1 MKHAGI
7 LIEAKGIKKSYWQGE
22 VETPVLKGI
31 DLTIWEGAQIVIT
44 GASGTGKSTL
54 LHALASLDPPSAGTV
69 SFRGQDL
76 YRQNDP
82 SLSEL
87 RNLEIGFVFQF
98 HHLLP
103 ELNALENVMLP
114 LFIRGMARSEMKDRA
129 REILT
134 GLGLGP
140 RLTHR
145 PSQLSGGE
153 QQRVAVAR
161 AIAGSPSVLFAD
173 EPTGNLDRASGDQLI
188 EVLLKLH
195 EQKGMALVLVTH
207 NEQMINSFQ
216 TKYLMADGRI
226 SKRI

>member
-1 MKHAGI
+1 MKHTEI
-7 LIEAKGIKKSYWQGE
+7 LIEAKGITKSYWQGE
-22 VETPVLKGI
+22 IETPVLKGI
-31 DLTIWEGAQIVIT
+31 DLTIPEGAEIVIT

-54 LHALASLDPPSAGTV
+54 LHLLASLDPPSAGTV
-69 SFRGQDL
+69 FFRGRDL
-76 YRQNDP
+76 YRQSDP

-114 LFIRGMARSEMKDRA
+114 LFIRGGPRREMKERA

-134 GLGLGP
+134 ELGLGP

-145 PSQLSGGE
+145 PSALSGGE

-161 AIAGSPSVLFAD
+161 AIAGSPSLLFAD

-188 EVLLKLH
+188 EALLKLH
-195 EQKGMALVLVTH
+195 QQKGMALVLVTH
-207 NEQMINSFQ
+207 NEQMIHNFRS
-216 TKYLMADGRI
+216 KYLMADGRI
-226 SKRI
+226 FSRA